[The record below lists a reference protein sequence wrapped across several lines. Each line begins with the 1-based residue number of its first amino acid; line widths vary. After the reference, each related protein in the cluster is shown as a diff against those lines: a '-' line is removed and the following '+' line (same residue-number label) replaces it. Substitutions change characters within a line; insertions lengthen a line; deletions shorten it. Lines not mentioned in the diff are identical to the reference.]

1 MKESTPNANVL
12 PIAIDGAAASGKT
25 TLGRALSKILETS
38 FLDTGLMYRA
48 ITFLAIH
55 EKVPPTE
62 PDACTELTK
71 KIGIGITTD
80 QWARITI
87 GDKDVTEL
95 LHSSEIEMLV
105 SQYSALAGIRNYMV
119 DLQRKFVK
127 DIPSILAG
135 RDIGTVVLPN
145 APIKF
150 FLQAPGT
157 VRAKRRQAETT
168 QTKNR
173 TAEIIRS
180 RDETDSSRTI
190 SPLRPATDA
199 IVLETG
205 INNVEEVVHMAIK
218 HINRSAI

>member
-1 MKESTPNANVL
+1 MKENTLNASVL

-25 TLGRALSKILETS
+25 TLGRALSEIFGIS

-48 ITFLAIH
+48 ITYLAIN
-55 EKVPPTE
+55 EKVPPSN
-62 PDACTELTK
+62 PGACTELTK
-71 KIGIGITTD
+71 TIGIRITTD

-87 GDKDVTEL
+87 EDKDVTEL
-95 LHSSEIEMLV
+95 LHTSEMLV

-119 DLQRKFVK
+119 DLQRKFAK
-127 DIPSILAG
+127 DVPSILAG

-150 FLQAPGT
+150 FLQAPET
-157 VRAKRRQAETT
+157 IRAERRQAETS
-168 QTKNR
+168 QTKNKI
-173 TAEIIRS
+173 EELIRS
-180 RDETDSSRTI
+180 RDKIDSSRTI

-205 INNVEEVVHMAIK
+205 INNVKEMVHMAVR
-218 HINRSAI
+218 HINKSKI

>member
-1 MKESTPNANVL
+1 MKENTLNASGL

-25 TLGRALSKILETS
+25 TLGRALSEIFGIS

-48 ITFLAIH
+48 ITYLAIN
-55 EKVPPTE
+55 EKVLPSNPG
-62 PDACTELTK
+62 ACTELTK
-71 KIGIGITTD
+71 TIGIRITTD

-87 GDKDVTEL
+87 EDKDVTEL
-95 LHSSEIEMLV
+95 LHTSEIEKLV

-119 DLQRKFVK
+119 DLQRKFAK
-127 DIPSILAG
+127 DVPSILAG

-150 FLQAPGT
+150 FLQAPET
-157 VRAKRRQAETT
+157 IRAKRRQAETS
-168 QTKNR
+168 QTKNKI
-173 TAEIIRS
+173 EELIRS
-180 RDETDSSRTI
+180 RDKIDSSRTI

-205 INNVEEVVHMAIK
+205 INNVKEMVHMAVR
-218 HINRSAI
+218 HINKSKI

>member
-25 TLGRALSKILETS
+25 TLGRALSEILETS

-95 LHSSEIEMLV
+95 LHTSEIEMLV

-157 VRAKRRQAETT
+157 VRAKRRQAETA

>member
-25 TLGRALSKILETS
+25 TLGRALSEILETS

-95 LHSSEIEMLV
+95 LHTSEIEMLV
-105 SQYSALAGIRNYMV
+105 SQYSTLAGIRNYMV

-157 VRAKRRQAETT
+157 VRTKRRQAETA

-205 INNVEEVVHMAIK
+205 INNVEEMVHMAIK

>member
-12 PIAIDGAAASGKT
+12 PIAIDGAVASGKT

-95 LHSSEIEMLV
+95 LHTSEIEMLV

-157 VRAKRRQAETT
+157 VRAKRRQAETA

>member
-1 MKESTPNANVL
+1 MKENTLNASVL

-25 TLGRALSKILETS
+25 TLGRALSEIFGIS

-48 ITFLAIH
+48 ITYLAIN
-55 EKVPPTE
+55 EKVPPSN
-62 PDACTELTK
+62 PGACTELTK
-71 KIGIGITTD
+71 TIGIRITTD

-87 GDKDVTEL
+87 EDKDVTEL
-95 LHSSEIEMLV
+95 LHTSEIEMLV

-119 DLQRKFVK
+119 DLPRKFAK
-127 DIPSILAG
+127 DVPSILAG

-150 FLQAPGT
+150 FLQAPET
-157 VRAKRRQAETT
+157 IRAERRQAETS
-168 QTKNR
+168 QTKNKI
-173 TAEIIRS
+173 EELIRS
-180 RDETDSSRTI
+180 RDKIDSSRTI

-205 INNVEEVVHMAIK
+205 INNVKEMVHMAVR
-218 HINRSAI
+218 HINKSKI

>member
-1 MKESTPNANVL
+1 MKESTLNANVL

-25 TLGRALSKILETS
+25 TLGRALSEILGTS

-62 PDACTELTK
+62 PDTCTELTE

-87 GDKDVTEL
+87 EDKDVTEL
-95 LHSSEIEMLV
+95 LHTSEIEMLV

-157 VRAKRRQAETT
+157 IRAKRRQAETA

-173 TAEIIRS
+173 TEKIIKS

-205 INNVEEVVHMAIK
+205 INNVEEMVHMAIK
-218 HINRSAI
+218 HINRSTI

>member
-1 MKESTPNANVL
+1 MKENTLNASFL

-25 TLGRALSKILETS
+25 TLGRALSEIFGIS

-48 ITFLAIH
+48 ITYLAIN
-55 EKVPPTE
+55 EKVLPSNPG
-62 PDACTELTK
+62 ACTELTK
-71 KIGIGITTD
+71 TIGIRITTD

-87 GDKDVTEL
+87 EDKDVTEL
-95 LHSSEIEMLV
+95 LHTSEIEKLV

-119 DLQRKFVK
+119 DLQRKFAK
-127 DIPSILAG
+127 DVPSILAG

-150 FLQAPGT
+150 FLQAPET
-157 VRAKRRQAETT
+157 IRAKRRQAETS
-168 QTKNR
+168 QTKNKI
-173 TAEIIRS
+173 EELIRS
-180 RDETDSSRTI
+180 RDKIDSSRTI

-205 INNVEEVVHMAIK
+205 INNVKEMVHMAVR
-218 HINRSAI
+218 HINKSKI

>member
-1 MKESTPNANVL
+1 MKENTLNASVL

-25 TLGRALSKILETS
+25 TLARALSEIFGIS

-48 ITFLAIH
+48 ITYLAIN
-55 EKVPPTE
+55 EKVLPSNPG
-62 PDACTELTK
+62 ACTELTK
-71 KIGIGITTD
+71 TIGIRITTD

-87 GDKDVTEL
+87 EDKDVTEL
-95 LHSSEIEMLV
+95 LHTSEIEKLV

-119 DLQRKFVK
+119 DLQRKFAK
-127 DIPSILAG
+127 DVPSILAG

-150 FLQAPGT
+150 FLQAPET
-157 VRAKRRQAETT
+157 IRAKRRQAETS
-168 QTKNR
+168 QTKNKI
-173 TAEIIRS
+173 EELIRS
-180 RDETDSSRTI
+180 RDKIDSSRTI

-205 INNVEEVVHMAIK
+205 INNVKEMVHMAVR
-218 HINRSAI
+218 HINKSKI